1 MQSAAHCVPDNTS
14 AKASTTM
21 SRPLDNTVP
30 LRFIIAFPSQGLYVI
45 GAKDFELV
53 CTRALASRRRHLLRR
68 EKRRYLMTQIAGRL
82 IEGADLNLKDEKY
95 KSHPWDGRST
105 AGATLQ
111 PGTTAGSAKW
121 SCSWFLAE
129 RELSPSGW
137 SPRACARIR

>member
-1 MQSAAHCVPDNTS
+1 MEPTS
-14 AKASTTM
+14 
-21 SRPLDNTVP
+21 PN
-30 LRFIIAFPSQGLYVI
+30 VI
-45 GAKDFELV
+45 GAKGLELV
-53 CTRALASRRRHLLRR
+53 CTSALASRRRHLLRR

-111 PGTTAGSAKW
+111 PGTTASSARW
-121 SCSWFLAE
+121 SCSWFPVE

-137 SPRACARIR
+137 SPRACARIRRCSLRYGRGRFRPTLESCRERACRGGITSRA